1 MGANELWGQQNAAA
15 AAMHSKKA
23 GDRTGKESRG
33 KERIGKRGGRS
44 SDSAA

>member
-15 AAMHSKKA
+15 AAMHGKKA
-23 GDRTGKESRG
+23 GYGMGKESRG
-33 KERIGKRGGRS
+33 KEKRGERGGRS